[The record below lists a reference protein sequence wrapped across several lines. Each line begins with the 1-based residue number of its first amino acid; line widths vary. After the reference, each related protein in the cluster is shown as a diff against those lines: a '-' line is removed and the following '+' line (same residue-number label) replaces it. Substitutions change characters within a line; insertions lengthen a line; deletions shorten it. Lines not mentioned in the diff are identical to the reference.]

1 MKAKKAKEAE
11 ELDALNEQIADL
23 EEQLRVEKLRNRL
36 NEEIIDDAGRSIEVA
51 KKMFAMGFALE
62 VIAQVTGLPLETLK
76 GLK

>member
-11 ELDALNEQIADL
+11 ELDALNERIADL

-51 KKMFAMGFALE
+51 KKMLAMGFGIE
-62 VIAQVTGLPLETLK
+62 VMEQVTGLPLETLE